1 MEIEKRVSDE
11 EKCENSLNQVN
22 DKYNKEKKRKLY
34 ELNDLH
40 HLVNALPYID
50 SYDNEFEQVAKK
62 MVEEEMKLMN
72 EKNEVKNY
80 LEDYQIPS
88 IMHFNNENS
97 IIHNELKRC
106 EENKKMEKINFD
118 HYNISHTLNDMSIN
132 EWKNTLKKYEI
143 ILENSHNALINIELM
158 NKYREVMW
166 SEHMKIFSHIDINLQ
181 NNIKS
186 LKEDI
191 ENINKKRKLHQLN
204 YANEFTTLQNERK
217 EYKRKNN
224 MVLNEIK
231 KLLSENMLMQYK
243 KNLI

>member
-1 MEIEKRVSDE
+1 MDIQENIRDKEKYE
-11 EKCENSLNQVN
+11 YSLNEVN
-22 DKYNKEKKRKLY
+22 DKCKYEKKKKLY
-34 ELNDLH
+34 ELNNLH
-40 HLVNALPYID
+40 NLVNALPYID
-50 SYDNEFEQVAKK
+50 SYDNELEQVAKK

-80 LEDYQIPS
+80 LEDYHIPS
-88 IMHFNNENS
+88 LMYLNNENS
-97 IIHNELKRC
+97 VIHNELRRC
-106 EENKKMEKINFD
+106 EENKKMEKLNFD
-118 HYNISHTLNDMSIN
+118 YYNISHTLNDMSIN
-132 EWKNTLKKYEI
+132 EWKSTLKKYEI

-158 NKYREVMW
+158 NKYKDVMW

-186 LKEDI
+186 LKEEI
-191 ENINKKRKLHQLN
+191 ENINKKRKLHQLQFVN
-204 YANEFTTLQNERK
+204 DLTTLQNERK

-224 MVLNEIK
+224 IILSEIK